1 MEKGDKRCYRR
12 KLKKQRG
19 RRDREGEGVKWI
31 KKGERGENQE
41 VEKKNKQERKAL
53 VYIQNFKLF
62 SVPFHN
68 LFFGILYLKFSLQ

>member
-41 VEKKNKQERKAL
+41 VEKKNKQE
-53 VYIQNFKLF
+53 
-62 SVPFHN
+62 
-68 LFFGILYLKFSLQ
+68 